1 MTSSYECEILDKL
14 IEAENQKRNLFIEK
28 EKLRQKKFLELILME
43 QQKQKEIFN
52 KIMMNDNINK
62 KSNIVENKNN
72 IHNCDE
78 WDVL

>member
-1 MTSSYECEILDKL
+1 MASSYECEILDKL

-52 KIMMNDNINK
+52 KIMTNDNINK
-62 KSNIVENKNN
+62 KSNIVEHKNN

-78 WDVL
+78 WDIL